1 MKMKAVKKAKERE
14 VEKSVNKKFI
24 DASEECLPKHR
35 ARSSV
40 ISSSSFLQTP
50 RLSLTSRECFEF
62 PPPSLIDS
70 ERRKTLAL
78 VE

>member
-40 ISSSSFLQTP
+40 FFFHSFP
-50 RLSLTSRECFEF
+50 KKKFSIVANK
-62 PPPSLIDS
+62 P
-70 ERRKTLAL
+70 
-78 VE
+78 